1 MADEGAE
8 KTEQAS
14 ERKLEK
20 AREEGQVPSAREL
33 GAAVS
38 IGAGLLGLI
47 AALPA
52 LGESL
57 VTLTRVAFRGAMIGE
72 LSAASVS
79 TITLGV
85 FATVGPPVL
94 LALTPAM
101 VTGIAVGL
109 LTTQFNLTLDV
120 LEPKPERLDPFAG
133 FQKLISPDSLE
144 SIAKGLIACGI
155 VGGAAV
161 SVANAHSSWLPAA
174 AGLTAGSQ
182 LRSMLALA
190 EALAWRLVPAAAAM
204 GAADYL
210 FQHWRLAQRMMM
222 TRQEVKEENKDSEGD
237 PQLRAQRKR
246 RARQLAMGSLSRD
259 VAKADVIVTN
269 PTHYAVALRY
279 RPKES
284 SAPIIVARGVD
295 AVALRIRSLA
305 MKSDIAIIENRAL
318 ARALY
323 ARGKVGHAIPADLY
337 GPVAR
342 VLAVVFRRRRVTQ
355 PTS

>member
-1 MADEGAE
+1 MSEGAE
-8 KTEQAS
+8 RTEQAS

-52 LGESL
+52 IGEAL
-57 VTLTRVAFRGAMIGE
+57 VSVTRVAFRGAAIGE
-72 LSAASVS
+72 LSAASVP
-79 TITLGV
+79 TITLSV
-85 FATVGPPVL
+85 LSTIGPPVL

-101 VTGIAVGL
+101 VTGVMVGL
-109 LTTQFNLTLDV
+109 LTTQFNLTFDV
-120 LEPKPERLDPFAG
+120 LEPKPDRLDPFAG
-133 FQKLISPDSLE
+133 FQRLFSPDSLE
-144 SIAKGLIACGI
+144 SILKGLIACGI

-161 SVANAHSSWLPAA
+161 SVFNAHSSWLPAA
-174 AGLTAGSQ
+174 AGLTAGMQ
-182 LRSMLALA
+182 LRSMLELA

-204 GAADYL
+204 GVADDL
-210 FQHWRLAQRMMM
+210 FQYWRMSQRLMM

-259 VAKADVIVTN
+259 VARADVIVTN

-284 SAPIIVARGVD
+284 SAPVIVARGVD
-295 AVALRIRSLA
+295 AVALRIRAIA
-305 MKSDIAIIENRAL
+305 MKNDISIIENRAL

-323 ARGKVGHAIPADLY
+323 ARGKVGGAIPADLY

-342 VLAVVFRRRRVTQ
+342 VLAVVLRRRRVT
-355 PTS
+355 PPVT